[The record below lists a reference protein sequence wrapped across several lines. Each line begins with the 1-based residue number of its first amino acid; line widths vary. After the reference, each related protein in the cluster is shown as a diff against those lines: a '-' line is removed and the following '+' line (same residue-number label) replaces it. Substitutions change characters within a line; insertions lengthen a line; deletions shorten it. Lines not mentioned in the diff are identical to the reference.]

1 MAESSGMNTGNK
13 PASPRCALGKLIPST
28 VDTEKLKHDAWTS
41 HRIIVAA
48 IDDPR
53 INWIERQILQTIGD
67 KLFGRPRRG

>member
-1 MAESSGMNTGNK
+1 MKTGHAPK
-13 PASPRCALGKLIPST
+13 PARCALGKLIPST

-53 INWIERQILQTIGD
+53 INWIERQILQTIGE